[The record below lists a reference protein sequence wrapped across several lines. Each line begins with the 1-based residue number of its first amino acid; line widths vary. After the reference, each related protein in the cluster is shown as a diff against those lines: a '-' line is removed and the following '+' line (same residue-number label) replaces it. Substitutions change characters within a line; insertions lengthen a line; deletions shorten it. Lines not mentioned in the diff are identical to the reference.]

1 MKTFKYIA
9 PIVKKRL
16 INIILG
22 ILILLV
28 VDAIQLIIP
37 KIVKR
42 AIDGLGQEGFTQHD
56 LLITVLIII
65 GMSVVIYFLKMLWRI
80 VLIGNSWRIEK
91 ELRQNYYNHL
101 MLMSQNFFTKAKTG
115 DLMARA
121 TNDMNA
127 IRMMFGFGFIA
138 LVDTLFLSVSSF
150 LLMVTINLKLTLLAI
165 MPLPVMTVFIII
177 FGKKIHV
184 KFKDVQE
191 TFSALSGM
199 IQENISGIRVVKAFV
214 QEKNETDKMCRLS
227 KDYVEKNI
235 SLVKLNAMFHPF
247 MWLIISYSIG
257 IVVIFGGITVIK
269 NVISVGSYVAFS
281 SYLGQLI
288 WPMIAIGWVV
298 NMYQRGTASI
308 KRINQI
314 LDTAPEITDAKADT
328 RLTHFKGNIKIND
341 LSFAYPGTTKK
352 IFENISLDVNI
363 GETLAIAGR
372 TGCGKS
378 TLIDLIM
385 RVYDPPENTIYLNSN
400 PLSAYPL
407 SVLHSNIAAVP
418 QDIFLFSDTIEN
430 NIKFGKPDATLEDV
444 ERVARMANVYEDIIE
459 FNEGFQTVVGER
471 GVTLSGGQKQRIA
484 IARAFLTD
492 PEILILDDS
501 LSAVDTK
508 TEKSIIEQTIE
519 LRQNKTTI
527 IIAHRISSIQHA
539 DKIIVIDNGKI
550 AEQGTHE
557 ELLENGM
564 LYHDLHEKQQIAQRL
579 EED

>member
-9 PIVKKRL
+9 PIVKKRFV
-16 INIILG
+16 NIILG

-28 VDAIQLIIP
+28 VDAIQLVIP
-37 KIVKR
+37 RIVKK
-42 AIDGLGQEGFTQHD
+42 AIDGLGKEGFTQHD
-56 LLITVLIII
+56 LLITALIII

-101 MLMSQNFFTKAKTG
+101 MLMSQNFFTKSKTG

-138 LVDTLFLSVSSF
+138 LVDTIFLSVSSF
-150 LLMVTINLKLTLLAI
+150 MLMVTINFKLTMMAI
-165 MPLPVMTVFIII
+165 LPLPVMTVFIII
-177 FGKKIHV
+177 FGRKVHL

-191 TFSALSGM
+191 SFSGLSGM

-214 QEKNETDKMCRLS
+214 QEKNETDKMCKLS
-227 KDYVEKNI
+227 QDYVEKNI
-235 SLVKLNAMFHPF
+235 ALVKLNAMFHPF

-298 NMYQRGTASI
+298 NMYQRGTASL

-314 LDTAPEITDAKADT
+314 LDTEPEITNAHADDS
-328 RLTHFKGNIKIND
+328 LTHFKGNIKID
-341 LSFAYPGTTKK
+341 GLDFAYPGTSKK
-352 IFENISLDVNI
+352 ILENVSVEVNI

-385 RVYDPPENTIYLNSN
+385 RVYDPPENSIFLDSKQV
-400 PLSAYPL
+400 SSYPL

-430 NIKFGKPDATLEDV
+430 NIKFGKPDASLADV
-444 ERVARMANVYEDIIE
+444 ERVAKMANVYNDIIE
-459 FNEGFQTVVGER
+459 FSEGFQTVVGER

-519 LRQNKTTI
+519 LRKNKTTI

-539 DKIIVIDNGKI
+539 NKIIVIDNGKI
-550 AEQGTHE
+550 AEEGTHE
-557 ELLENGM
+557 ELLENGK